1 MKLLST
7 AAILVL
13 IFASCGGG
21 AQTADNIIA
30 KNIEAR
36 GGYEK
41 VKSLK
46 SVMMEGRA
54 VTGNKSLPMNVYYDN
69 LKAMRT
75 EYIEGKNKAY
85 IILTT
90 TAGWTYN
97 PVTDSV
103 PVPTKDI
110 YVKDGIF
117 QLDIQGLFVDY
128 KTKGYKAEYNGKD
141 TAGGKQC
148 DKITLKKEGEGDKI
162 YFFDAASLL
171 QKVTTYR
178 LRDGGKYVPVDV
190 YFFDYRNTDEGY
202 LFSYRRSSSTAQ
214 YLFDKVTANA
224 VMPQSL
230 FQPNR

>member
-1 MKLLST
+1 MKQFST
-7 AAILVL
+7 AMVLVL
-13 IFASCGGG
+13 MLASCGGG
-21 AQTADNIIA
+21 AQTADDIIS
-30 KNIEAR
+30 KNIKAR

-54 VTGNKSLPMNVYYDN
+54 ITGNKSVGMNVYYNN

-75 EYIEGKNKAY
+75 EYIVGKKKAY
-85 IILTT
+85 IILTAA
-90 TAGWTYN
+90 AGWTYN

-103 PVPTKDI
+103 PVATKDI
-110 YVKDGIF
+110 YVRDGFF
-117 QLDIQGLFVDY
+117 QLDVQGLFVDY
-128 KTKGYKAEYNGKD
+128 KTKGYKAEYKGKD

-162 YFFDAASLL
+162 YFFDAAFLL
-171 QKVTTYR
+171 QKATTYR
-178 LRDGGKYVPVDV
+178 LRDNGKYEPVDI

-202 LFSYRRSSSTAQ
+202 LFSYRRFTSGAQ

-230 FQPNR
+230 FQPD